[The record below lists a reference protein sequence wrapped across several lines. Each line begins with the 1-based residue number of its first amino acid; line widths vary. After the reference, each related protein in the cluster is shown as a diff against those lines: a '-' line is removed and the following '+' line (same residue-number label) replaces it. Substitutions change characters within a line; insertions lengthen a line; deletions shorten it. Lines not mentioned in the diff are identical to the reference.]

1 MLSVAKYLLVLMLCI
16 LNLVAQDTQENS
28 VSSHY
33 ASWTNP
39 KLEVRSTP
47 SGKRGMF
54 STNKIDKDE
63 RLAVFGGTVITR
75 KQVLQLS
82 KESIPCVLQI
92 SDDLWITSGSNTL
105 EPIDYINHSC
115 NPNAG
120 MRGHIFLVAMRDIEP
135 NEEVTFDYAMVVSE
149 WIGMDPISCDCG
161 SSECRKI
168 VLHDDWKNKR
178 LQAAYKG
185 YFAQHM
191 QEKIE
196 LLGSRD

>member
-1 MLSVAKYLLVLMLCI
+1 MLSVSKYTVALNMLCA
-16 LNLVAQDTQENS
+16 LNLVARGTQENS
-28 VSSHY
+28 VSSQY
-33 ASWTNP
+33 TSWTNT
-39 KLEVRSTP
+39 KLEVRSTL

-54 STNKIDKDE
+54 SKNKIDKHE
-63 RLAVFGGTVITR
+63 PLAVFGGTVITK
-75 KQVLQLS
+75 KQVLHLS

-92 SDDLWITSGSNTL
+92 SDDLWITSGSDTL

-120 MRGHIFLVAMRDIEP
+120 MRGHILLVAMRDIEP

-149 WIGMDPISCDCG
+149 WVGMDPISCDCG

-168 VLHDDWKNKR
+168 VLHDDWKITR

-185 YFAQHM
+185 YFAQHV
-191 QEKIE
+191 QDKIDQ
-196 LLGSRD
+196 L